1 MLPPFSIAF
10 VKGWRRSLAC
20 LICCEGVKSLGI
32 ELDELTSD
40 FKAAACV
47 EHIGFHGWFYL
58 LVLAHTFAKM
68 WFYLCLFIQPLQ
80 ASLAVVHG
88 AVSKHSTCK
97 EAVWASRGAF
107 MWFCSV
113 LPELLLL
120 HGRNNASILREEVA
134 ECNELST
141 PSGGAGKERWGWRF
155 QGALAYFK
163 EHKKLKFDIYC
174 HQLNL
179 WQMIKG
185 KSLLFSGVIHGLVCT
200 TQEWASATQVA
211 RAFQLGE
218 KESKSVAF
226 LKSKIDRQIVSELRD
241 AVRQRGMRCWLTH
254 DVLASEMMNTHWSSG
269 KTGPLM
275 AWQAE
280 LTNLEDNNLDTRQA
294 L

>member
-1 MLPPFSIAF
+1 M
-10 VKGWRRSLAC
+10 
-20 LICCEGVKSLGI
+20 
-32 ELDELTSD
+32 
-40 FKAAACV
+40 
-47 EHIGFHGWFYL
+47 
-58 LVLAHTFAKM
+58 
-68 WFYLCLFIQPLQ
+68 
-80 ASLAVVHG
+80 
-88 AVSKHSTCK
+88 
-97 EAVWASRGAF
+97 
-107 MWFCSV
+107 
-113 LPELLLL
+113 
-120 HGRNNASILREEVA
+120 
-134 ECNELST
+134 
-141 PSGGAGKERWGWRF
+141 
-155 QGALAYFK
+155 
-163 EHKKLKFDIYC
+163 
-174 HQLNL
+174 
-179 WQMIKG
+179 
-185 KSLLFSGVIHGLVCT
+185 IHGLVCT